1 MMPLVIDNITLDEN
15 NPEFRYAAEFV
26 THTNRML
33 YLTGKAGTGKTT
45 FLKYLKA
52 TCNKNM
58 VVLAPTG
65 VAAVNAGG
73 QTIHSFFNIK
83 PSIYVPGDKRLRLR
97 APEGD
102 PDKSVINDH
111 FRYHRDKLEIIRG
124 LELLV
129 IDEISMVR
137 CDLLDVIDR
146 LLRVFRKREFTPF
159 GGVQVVLIGD
169 TFQLPPIVNHD
180 DWNILGNFYTS
191 PFFFS
196 SRVMLSQKTVY
207 IELKKIYRQTDQYFI
222 DLLNRIRI
230 NSLTAKDLELLN
242 SRYLHGFVPEE
253 EEDYVILATHN
264 RMVEDTNE
272 KRLREIDEPLHRFE
286 ALIQGTFPEN
296 SYPADAMLKLKEG
309 AQVMFLRNDRNKR
322 FYNGKIGHVVEI
334 SDEGLYVE
342 LPEGEIISVERE
354 EWGNIRYSWDSKESK
369 VVEEAIGSFVQYPLK
384 LAWAITVHKSQGL
397 TFDRIIADLEEAFA
411 PGQVYVALSRCTT
424 FSGILLKTPI
434 SSRAIKTDPV
444 VLEFAGHATPETLIV
459 KELEAGKATNYLKR
473 SVSAY
478 LNGDFIKS
486 GEMIRTALEQGSG
499 GMYQRSMHLLEM
511 AIARFVKSSVLLIE
525 SFGISKTD
533 YEVQHQKNE
542 PFKRTPESMIQRKI
556 MKQFEKKL
564 SALLQLS
571 EVVSGL
577 MDKLPASPETQLI
590 RDRYRPDVAG
600 LSVQLGQAVEAAK
613 NWKKNQGR
621 KKEAKG

>member
-1 MMPLVIDNITLDEN
+1 MIIDNIQLDEN
-15 NPEFRYAAEFV
+15 NAEFRYAAEFV
-26 THTNRML
+26 MHTNRML

-83 PSIYVPGDKRLRLR
+83 PSVYVPGDKRLRVR

-111 FRYHRDKLEIIRG
+111 FKYHRDKLDIIRG

-180 DWNILGNFYTS
+180 DWSILGQFYKS

-196 SRVMLSQKTVY
+196 SRALQEQKPLY
-207 IELKKIYRQTDQYFI
+207 IELKKIYRQTDVDFI
-222 DLLNRIRI
+222 DLLNRIRVNNMSPEDI
-230 NSLTAKDLELLN
+230 PLLN
-242 SRYLHGFVPEE
+242 SRYLHGFTPEQ
-253 EEDYVILATHN
+253 EEDYIILATHN
-264 RMVEDTNE
+264 RMVEETNE
-272 KRLREIDEPLHRFE
+272 KRLREIDEPLFRFE
-286 ALIQGTFPEN
+286 ADVTGTFPEN
-296 SYPADAMLKLKEG
+296 SYPADGLLKLKEG

-334 SDEGLYVE
+334 SDEGLFVE
-342 LPEGEIISVERE
+342 LPEGKIISVERE
-354 EWGNIRYSWDSKESK
+354 EWGNIRYSWDNQGKR
-369 VVEEAIGSFVQYPLK
+369 VIEETIGTFVQYPLK

-397 TFDRIIADLEEAFA
+397 TFEKIIADLSEAFA
-411 PGQVYVALSRCTT
+411 PGQVYVALSRCTS
-424 FSGILLKTPI
+424 FQGILLKSPI
-434 SSRAIKTDPV
+434 NTRAVMTDPV

-478 LNGDFIKS
+478 LIGDYIKS

-511 AIARFVKSSVLLIE
+511 VIARFVKNSGLLIG
-525 SFGISKTD
+525 SFGISKRD
-533 YEVQHQKNE
+533 YEDKHPGNE
-542 PFKRTPESMIQRKI
+542 PFKRTPESMIQRKT

-571 EVVSGL
+571 EAVSGL
-577 MDKLPASPETQLI
+577 LDKLPASPETQLI
-590 RDRYRPDVAG
+590 RDRYRTDVTG
-600 LSVQLGQAVEAAK
+600 LSFQLSHAVEDAK
-613 NWKKNQGR
+613 NWKKNLSLAR
-621 KKEAKG
+621 KVKSEK

>member
-1 MMPLVIDNITLDEN
+1 MMPLVIDNIKLDEN

-52 TCNKNM
+52 TGNKNM

-196 SRVMLSQKTVY
+196 SRVMQAQKTVY
-207 IELKKIYRQTDQYFI
+207 IELKKIYRQTDQDFI